1 MEETQKKAKRKKSK
15 RKEVVLFGK
24 FIITC
29 DRMGYIIGEKTETS
43 TGYRNA
49 SYYTSLS
56 AALRGG
62 FEKAMRLKWA
72 EGEIDSLEEWFKQAK
87 ELKDEIEEM
96 TNRCEFKVFMNEDN

>member
-1 MEETQKKAKRKKSK
+1 MEEAQKKAKRENK
-15 RKEVVLFGK
+15 RKEVGLFEK
-24 FIITC
+24 FVITC
-29 DRMGYIIGEKTETS
+29 DRMGYIIGEKTGTN

-62 FEKAMRLKWA
+62 LEKAMRLKWA

-96 TNRCEFKVFMNEDN
+96 TNRCEFKVFMDDKD

>member
-1 MEETQKKAKRKKSK
+1 MEETQKKAKRENK

-24 FIITC
+24 LVITC
-29 DRMGYIIGEKTETS
+29 DRMGYIVGEKTGTS

-62 FEKAMRLKWA
+62 LEKAMKLKWA

-96 TNRCEFKVFMNEDN
+96 TNRCEFKVFMNEED

>member
-1 MEETQKKAKRKKSK
+1 MEEMQNKVKREIK
-15 RKEVVLFGK
+15 RKEVPLFGK

-29 DRMGYIIGEKTETS
+29 DKMGYIVGEKTNTQ

-62 FEKAMRLKWA
+62 LEKAMRLKWA
-72 EGEIDSLEEWFKQAK
+72 EGEIDSLEEWFRQAK
-87 ELKDEIEEM
+87 GLKDEIEEM
-96 TNRCEFKVFMNEDN
+96 TNRCEFKVFMHEED